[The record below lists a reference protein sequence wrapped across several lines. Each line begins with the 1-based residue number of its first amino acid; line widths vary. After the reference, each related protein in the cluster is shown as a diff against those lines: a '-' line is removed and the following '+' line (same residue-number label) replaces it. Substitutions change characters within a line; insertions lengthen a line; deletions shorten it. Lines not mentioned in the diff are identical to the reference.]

1 MWSIIPSLDA
11 LLQALAVA
19 FTEPSFQT
27 HRDLFLG
34 WIMCIGKRTEY
45 RVFQTI
51 HASSVVSRVEYH
63 PFDRFYNFFSRSAW
77 TVESLAHQVAVAIV
91 LALNSTGPLYLVVDD
106 TLLHKRGQKV
116 YGLGWFRDA
125 VASTAKRVATAS
137 GNNWVVMGLAIP
149 IPLSPEQILCL
160 PLSARLHLPGAA
172 NPSGV
177 DLAAEML
184 AEVLRWFPDRQ
195 IVLIGDGGYAGHGL
209 LEDLDPRVQYV
220 GRMRGDAEIYDPQ
233 VPPQPAGKR
242 GRKPQKGSRLPS
254 PREVASRADRKRDGQ
269 EPWAWRDIEVT
280 VYGVTRMLRVLA
292 YQAVWPEVLGLRPI
306 QIVVVRDPE
315 GKFRDA
321 YLFTTD
327 LGASLSWV
335 VATFARRWSIEVMF
349 KASKQVMGIEG
360 PQHWCRESIEK
371 LAPWVWLMQSVVSLW
386 YLTAGHAVPEAE
398 SARRNLGPWDTE
410 WSLGHWVRVLRAAT
424 MAATIN
430 PDSNE
435 NDDCRKLIERVKSYL
450 FYVASAA

>member
-1 MWSIIPSLDA
+1 VWSIIPSLDS
-11 LLQALAVA
+11 LLQGLAVA

-27 HRDLFLG
+27 HREVLLG

-51 HASSVVSRVEYH
+51 RASSVVSRVGHH

-77 TVESLAHQVAVAIV
+77 TVESLAHQVAVAV
-91 LALNSTGPLYLVVDD
+91 VTALNPTGLLYLVVDD
-106 TLLHKRGQKV
+106 TLLHKRGETV

-137 GNNWVVMGLAIP
+137 GNNWVVLGLAIP
-149 IPLSPEQILCL
+149 IPLVPDQILCL
-160 PLSARLHLPGAA
+160 PLLARLHLPGEGS
-172 NPSGV
+172 PSCV

-184 AEVLRWFPDRQ
+184 GEVLRWFPGRR
-195 IVLIGDGGYAGHGL
+195 IVLIGDGAYASHGL
-209 LEDLDPRVQYV
+209 LGGLDPRVAYA
-220 GRMRGDAEIYDPQ
+220 GRLRGDAEVYDPQ
-233 VPPQPAGKR
+233 VPPQPPGKR
-242 GRKPQKGSRLPS
+242 GRKPQKGPRLPG
-254 PREVASRADRKRDGQ
+254 PRDAARRADRAGNGQ
-269 EPWAWRDIEVT
+269 GPWVWRDLEVT
-280 VYGVTRMLRVLA
+280 VYGMTRMLRVLA
-292 YQAVWPEVLGLRPI
+292 YQVVWPEVLGLRPI
-306 QIVVVRDPE
+306 RIVVVRDPA

-327 LGASLSWV
+327 LGASVSWV
-335 VATFARRWSIEVMF
+335 VTTFARRWSIEVAF

-360 PQHWCRESIEK
+360 PQHWCQESIEK

-386 YLTAGHAVPEAE
+386 YLTAGRALPEAE

-410 WSLGHWVRVLRAAT
+410 WSLGHWVRVLRIAT

-430 PDSNE
+430 PDCDE
-435 NDDCRKLIERVKSYL
+435 NNDCRKLIERVKNYL

>member
-11 LLQALAVA
+11 LLHALAVA

-51 HASSVVSRVEYH
+51 HASSVVTRVEHH

-91 LALNSTGPLYLVVDD
+91 LALNPTGPLYLVVDD
-106 TLLHKRGQKV
+106 TLLDRRGQKV

-137 GNNWVVMGLAIP
+137 GNNWVVMGLA
-149 IPLSPEQILCL
+149 
-160 PLSARLHLPGAA
+160 
-172 NPSGV
+172 
-177 DLAAEML
+177 M
-184 AEVLRWFPDRQ
+184 
-195 IVLIGDGGYAGHGL
+195 
-209 LEDLDPRVQYV
+209 
-220 GRMRGDAEIYDPQ
+220 
-233 VPPQPAGKR
+233 
-242 GRKPQKGSRLPS
+242 
-254 PREVASRADRKRDGQ
+254 
-269 EPWAWRDIEVT
+269 
-280 VYGVTRMLRVLA
+280 
-292 YQAVWPEVLGLRPI
+292 
-306 QIVVVRDPE
+306 
-315 GKFRDA
+315 
-321 YLFTTD
+321 FTTD

-335 VATFARRWSIEVMF
+335 VATFARRWSLEVVF
-349 KASKQVMGIEG
+349 KASKQVIGIAG
-360 PQHWCRESIEK
+360 PQHWCRECIER

-386 YLTAGHAVPEAE
+386 YLTVGHAVPAAE

-410 WSLGHWVRVLRAAT
+410 WSLGHWVRILRAAT

-430 PDSNE
+430 PHSNE

-450 FYVASAA
+450 FYVASTADVSDKSPE

>member
-51 HASSVVSRVEYH
+51 HASSVVSRVEHH

-209 LEDLDPRVQYV
+209 LADLDPRVQYV

-242 GRKPQKGSRLPS
+242 GRKPQKGPRLPS
-254 PREVASRADRKRDGQ
+254 PRRWRAGPTAIATARSPGRGATSR
-269 EPWAWRDIEVT
+269 
-280 VYGVTRMLRVLA
+280 
-292 YQAVWPEVLGLRPI
+292 
-306 QIVVVRDPE
+306 
-315 GKFRDA
+315 
-321 YLFTTD
+321 
-327 LGASLSWV
+327 
-335 VATFARRWSIEVMF
+335 
-349 KASKQVMGIEG
+349 
-360 PQHWCRESIEK
+360 
-371 LAPWVWLMQSVVSLW
+371 
-386 YLTAGHAVPEAE
+386 
-398 SARRNLGPWDTE
+398 
-410 WSLGHWVRVLRAAT
+410 
-424 MAATIN
+424 
-430 PDSNE
+430 
-435 NDDCRKLIERVKSYL
+435 
-450 FYVASAA
+450 

>member
-11 LLQALAVA
+11 LLQGLAVA

-27 HRDLFLG
+27 HRDLLLG

-51 HASSVVSRVEYH
+51 QASTVVSRVERH

-77 TVESLAHQVAVAIV
+77 TVESLAHQVAVALV
-91 LALNSTGPLYLVVDD
+91 LALNPAGWLYLVVDD

-137 GNNWVVMGLAIP
+137 GNNWVVIGLAIP
-149 IPLSPEQILCL
+149 IPFFPAQILCL
-160 PLSARLHLPGAA
+160 PLLARLHLPGKA
-172 NPSGV
+172 NPSCV
-177 DLAAEML
+177 DLAAELL
-184 AEVLRWFPDRQ
+184 AEVLRWFPERQ
-195 IVLIGDGGYAGHGL
+195 IVLIGDGAYAAQGL
-209 LEDLDPRVQYV
+209 LGSLDPRVRYV
-220 GRMRGDAEIYDPQ
+220 GRMRGDAEIYDPR
-233 VPPQPAGKR
+233 VPPQPPDKR
-242 GRKPQKGSRLPS
+242 GRKPTKGPRLPN
-254 PREVASRADRKRDGQ
+254 PRAAARLADRNRRGRG
-269 EPWAWRDIEVT
+269 PWVWHDLEVT
-280 VYGVTRMLRVLA
+280 VYGVTRLLRVLA

-306 QIVVVRDPE
+306 RIVVVRDPE

-335 VATFARRWSIEVMF
+335 VATFARRWSIEVAF

-360 PQHWCRESIEK
+360 PQHWCQGSIEK

-386 YLTAGHAVPEAE
+386 YLTAGHALPEAE
-398 SARRNLGPWDTE
+398 AARRNLGPWDTE
-410 WSLGHWVRVLRAAT
+410 WSLGHWVRVLRIAT
-424 MAATIN
+424 MARTIY
-430 PDSNE
+430 PDCDE
-435 NDDCRKLIERVKSYL
+435 NTDSRKLIERVKNYL

>member
-11 LLQALAVA
+11 LLQALAVV

-51 HASSVVSRVEYH
+51 HASSVVSRVEHH

-77 TVESLAHQVAVAIV
+77 TVQSLAHQVAVAIV
-91 LALNSTGPLYLVVDD
+91 LALNPTGPLYLVVDD

-125 VASTAKRVATAS
+125 VASTAKRVTTAS

-209 LEDLDPRVQYV
+209 LGDLDRRVQYV

-242 GRKPQKGSRLPS
+242 GRKPQKGPRLPS
-254 PREVASRADRKRDGQ
+254 PRGG
-269 EPWAWRDIEVT
+269 EP
-280 VYGVTRMLRVLA
+280 G
-292 YQAVWPEVLGLRPI
+292 RP
-306 QIVVVRDPE
+306 Q
-315 GKFRDA
+315 
-321 YLFTTD
+321 
-327 LGASLSWV
+327 
-335 VATFARRWSIEVMF
+335 ARRPGALGVARHRGDRLWDD
-349 KASKQVMGIEG
+349 
-360 PQHWCRESIEK
+360 PN
-371 LAPWVWLMQSVVSLW
+371 APRL
-386 YLTAGHAVPEAE
+386 GVPGGV
-398 SARRNLGPWDTE
+398 AR
-410 WSLGHWVRVLRAAT
+410 S
-424 MAATIN
+424 
-430 PDSNE
+430 
-435 NDDCRKLIERVKSYL
+435 
-450 FYVASAA
+450 ASAGVAPDPDRGGARPGGEVP

>member
-51 HASSVVSRVEYH
+51 HASSVVSRVEHH

-160 PLSARLHLPGAA
+160 PLSARLHLPGEA

-209 LEDLDPRVQYV
+209 LGDLDPRVQYV
-220 GRMRGDAEIYDPQ
+220 GRMRGRRGDLRSAGAAPARWQARPQAAEGTATA
-233 VPPQPAGKR
+233 QPAR
-242 GRKPQKGSRLPS
+242 GGEPGRPQSRRPGALGVARHRGDRLWGDPDA
-254 PREVASRADRKRDGQ
+254 PRLGVPGGVARSA
-269 EPWAWRDIEVT
+269 
-280 VYGVTRMLRVLA
+280 GVA
-292 YQAVWPEVLGLRPI
+292 PI

-386 YLTAGHAVPEAE
+386 YLTVGHAVPEAE

-410 WSLGHWVRVLRAAT
+410 WSLGHWVRVLRVAT